1 MAQLSRYFFLNFI
14 ALLTRLVLI
23 FGLRLFW
30 LIVLLYIKFYW
41 GLHCSLLTRQVVLLN
56 EDVNN
61 AVFVS
66 LGCLLKVVLN
76 HYIFLA

>member
-23 FGLRLFW
+23 FSLRFW
-30 LIVLLYIKFYW
+30 LIILLDIIFYW
-41 GLHCSLLTRQVVLLN
+41 GLHCSLLTGQVVLLN

>member
-14 ALLTRLVLI
+14 ALLARLVLI
-23 FGLRLFW
+23 FGLRFW
-30 LIVLLYIKFYW
+30 LIVLLYIIFDW

-66 LGCLLKVVLN
+66 LGCLLKIVLN

>member
-23 FGLRLFW
+23 FSLRFW
-30 LIVLLYIKFYW
+30 LIILLDIIFYW
-41 GLHCSLLTRQVVLLN
+41 GLHCSLLTGQVVLLN

-61 AVFVS
+61 TVFVS
-66 LGCLLKVVLN
+66 FGCLLKVVLN